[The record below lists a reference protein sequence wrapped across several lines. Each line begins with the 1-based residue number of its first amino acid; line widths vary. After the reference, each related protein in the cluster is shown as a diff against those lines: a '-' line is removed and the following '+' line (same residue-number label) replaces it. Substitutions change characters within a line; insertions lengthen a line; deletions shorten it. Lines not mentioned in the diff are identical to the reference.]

1 MFLFFP
7 LIVLVVLVFSCFF
20 CPCSTSCA
28 SIDSAAM
35 MECLVV
41 SEDGPIPRAVT
52 VTVTVT
58 LPLYFLE

>member
-1 MFLFFP
+1 MCRLVNDCLALFRFW
-7 LIVLVVLVFSCFF
+7 LWSWIVCCF
-20 CPCSTSCA
+20 
-28 SIDSAAM
+28 DSAAM